1 MDVLN
6 KLNIIPVHEKGI
18 TGKNVKIA
26 IIDSFASSITNKL
39 TIVKT
44 VSFSKNKNNNTN
56 HHGYNVASI
65 IGSKEFGIAPDSD
78 IYS

>member
-6 KLNIIPVHEKGI
+6 KLNIISLHKKGI

-26 IIDSFASSITNKL
+26 IIDSFVSSIPNKL

-44 VSFSKNKNNNTN
+44 VSFSKNKKDNNY
-56 HHGYNVASI
+56 HG
-65 IGSKEFGIAPDSD
+65 
-78 IYS
+78 